1 MKNILIISLLLLSNI
16 LFAQK
21 VNIKGIAVNQPDKLI
36 RIQVYADQF
45 SKLNKTLATTQTDS
59 NGKFLLDLDIK
70 ETDFAFLALNLERSQ
85 FYLSP
90 NCSYNIVIP
99 EDTANQG
106 GSIFDKTPLLF
117 NIESDNNTQ
126 KTIEEFNYTYNNF
139 VYNNVNSIYKSRSK
153 KVVTSFADSML
164 SQYNSA
170 PQYARDYVTYSVAS
184 LYWLSNKLSNTEIAE
199 KYFITKPVLYN
210 NIQYT
215 EFFTDFYKSYFSREK
230 TFRYEDMISAIN
242 YSNSIIELDK
252 LVSKDSLLSTNKQI
266 REIVEMEILARNY
279 FNRDI
284 NQKKVNEKFKEIEK
298 SSKYSENKNIAAN
311 YLVKLNQLK
320 SGTKA
325 PKLKLTDGNNS
336 FTLNDFEGKFIL
348 LDFVSDNCNICNSQ
362 MTELNELRELSN
374 NSFDVITVVAGKNPQ
389 KILDFATQNKIDW
402 SILQIADILDLESY
416 QVVTYPTYI
425 LINPDGTIAYTHL
438 PMPEE
443 NMAIYIQRFVEKYE
457 KERKIK

>member
-1 MKNILIISLLLLSNI
+1 MKYILIISTLLLSNI

-21 VNIKGIAVNQPDKLI
+21 VNIEGIAVNQPDKLI

-45 SKLNKTLATTQTDS
+45 SKLSKTIATTQTDK
-59 NGKFLLDLDIK
+59 NGTFFLNLDIK
-70 ETDFAFLALNLERSQ
+70 KTDFAFLALDLNKSQ

-90 NCSYNIVIP
+90 NCNYNITIP
-99 EDTANQG
+99 EDTLNHA
-106 GSIFDKTPLLF
+106 GSIFDKTPLLL

-126 KTIEEFNYTYNNF
+126 KAIEEFNYTYNNF

-153 KVVTSFADSML
+153 KVVTTFADSML
-164 SQYNSA
+164 TQYKNA
-170 PQYARDYVTYSVAS
+170 TKYTKDYVTYSVAS
-184 LYWLSNKLSNTEIAE
+184 LYWLSNKLSNTDIAE
-199 KYFITKPVLYN
+199 KYFVTKPVLYN

-215 EFFTDFYKSYFSREK
+215 EFFTDFYKSYFSSEK

-242 YSNSIIELDK
+242 YSNSILELDK
-252 LVSKDSLLSTNKQI
+252 LVSRDSLLSTNKQV

-284 NQKKVNEKFKEIEK
+284 NQKKVDDKFKEIEK
-298 SSKYSENKNIAAN
+298 TSKYVENRNIAAN

-325 PKLKLTDGNNS
+325 PILSLTDGSKS
-336 FTLNDFEGKFIL
+336 FSLDNFKGKFL
-348 LDFVSDNCNICNSQ
+348 LLNFITDDCNICNYQ
-362 MTELNELRELSN
+362 MTQLAELRELSN
-374 NSFDVITVVAGKNPQ
+374 NSFDILTIVVGKNHQ
-389 KILDFATQNKIDW
+389 KILDYATLNKIDW
-402 SILQIADILDLESY
+402 PILQVADILNLESY
-416 QVVTYPTYI
+416 QVATYPSYI

-443 NMAIYIQRFVEKYE
+443 NMALYIQRFVEKYGDRE
-457 KERKIK
+457 D